1 MDCKE
6 CGHEILATVT
16 NEPIG
21 LCIFCEVEQD
31 THKGN

>member
-6 CGHEILATVT
+6 CGNEILATVT

-21 LCIFCEVEQD
+21 LCIFCEVD
-31 THKGN
+31 SVL

>member
-6 CGHEILATVT
+6 CGSKILATVT

-21 LCIFCEVEQD
+21 LCIFCEVKQP
-31 THKGN
+31 K